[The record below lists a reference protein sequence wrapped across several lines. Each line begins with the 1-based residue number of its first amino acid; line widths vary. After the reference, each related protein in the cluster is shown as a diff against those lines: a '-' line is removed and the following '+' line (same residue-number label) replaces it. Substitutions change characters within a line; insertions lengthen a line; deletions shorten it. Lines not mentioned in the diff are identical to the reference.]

1 MQHPDSADPSAAIA
15 AFLACERFAVVGA
28 SNHPAKFGGRVLAAY
43 RRHGRIAFAVNP
55 RERQVLGAPCYATL
69 AALPERVDAVSI
81 VTPPEVSERIVE
93 EAADA
98 GARFVWMQPGA
109 ESATAIATAE
119 ARGLVVIAGGP
130 CLLIEIEQP

>member
-1 MQHPDSADPSAAIA
+1 MHDPNSADLPAAIA
-15 AFLACERFAVVGA
+15 AFLGCDRFAVVGA

-43 RRHGRIAFAVNP
+43 RRHGRVAFAVNP

-69 AALPERVDAVSI
+69 AALPERVEAVSI
-81 VTPPEVSERIVE
+81 VTPPEITERIVE

-109 ESATAIATAE
+109 ESAEAIATAKE
-119 ARGLVVIAGGP
+119 RGLVVIAGGP
-130 CLLIEIEQP
+130 CLLIEIERP